1 MQEAQNFPANPFSN
15 QITRQTPN
23 PISPREDWKMA
34 IGIGVLHDAA
44 IAEFAARGMIEP
56 FSPTQVREQEG
67 RKIISYGLSSFGY
80 DVRIAEEFYIFAS
93 LDAAVVDPKNFP
105 TEAMVHKEVKPYEAV
120 IIPPNSYALG
130 RSLEYFRMPEDVVG
144 ICLGKSTYARAGII
158 VNVTPLE
165 PGWEGHVTI
174 EISNATPL
182 PAKVY
187 AHEGVMQVVFLHGA
201 RPDVTYRDRGGKY
214 QKQQGVTFPRV

>member
-1 MQEAQNFPANPFSN
+1 LTDAREFLSPTPHSNSERTLPEEKGEAAS
-15 QITRQTPN
+15 
-23 PISPREDWKMA
+23 
-34 IGIGVLHDAA
+34 GVLHDAA
-44 IAEFAARGMIEP
+44 IEALARRGMIEP
-56 FSPTQVREQEG
+56 FTPRQVREVDG
-67 RKIISYGLSSFGY
+67 RQIISYGLSSFGY
-80 DVRIAEEFYIFAS
+80 DVRIAGEFYIFAS
-93 LDAAVVDPKNFP
+93 LDAAVVDPKDFP
-105 TEAMVHKEVKPYEAV
+105 AHAMVRKEVGPHEAV

-187 AHEGVMQVVFLHGA
+187 AHEGIMQVVFLRGV
-201 RPDVTYRDRGGKY
+201 RPGITYRDRGGKY
-214 QKQQGVTFPRV
+214 QMQRGVTFPRV